1 MIAKK
6 VLNIITISLLVVLL
20 FSLGALL
27 HSINE
32 LEKVEEEIKSLK
44 LQKSNSI
51 DAKLDKMIERM
62 EKND

>member
-6 VLNIITISLLVVLL
+6 VLNIVTVSLLFALL

-27 HSINE
+27 HSANE
-32 LEKVEEEIKSLK
+32 LEKIEEEIKSLN

-51 DAKLDKMIERM
+51 EAKLDKMIERM
-62 EKND
+62 EK

>member
-6 VLNIITISLLVVLL
+6 VLNIITVSLLFALL

-27 HSINE
+27 HSANE
-32 LEKVEEEIKSLK
+32 LEKIEEEIKSLN

-51 DAKLDKMIERM
+51 EAKLDKMIERM
-62 EKND
+62 EK

>member
-32 LEKVEEEIKSLK
+32 LEKVEEEIESLK

-51 DAKLDKMIERM
+51 DAKLDRMIERM

>member
-32 LEKVEEEIKSLK
+32 LEKVEEEIESLK